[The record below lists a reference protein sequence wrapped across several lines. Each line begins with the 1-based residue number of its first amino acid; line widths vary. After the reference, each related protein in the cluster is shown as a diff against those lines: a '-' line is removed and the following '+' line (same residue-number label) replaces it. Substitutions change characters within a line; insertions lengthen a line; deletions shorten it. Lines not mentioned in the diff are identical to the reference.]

1 MAVYFTAVVV
11 FLFVR
16 PNINLWPLLHCKLS
30 YKSDLV
36 TNIIVERVYKLAYF
50 IIVGWIKLFQ
60 VVMFFN
66 YFILDLK

>member
-16 PNINLWPLLHCKLS
+16 PNINLKPLLHCKLS

-50 IIVGWIKLFQ
+50 IIVG
-60 VVMFFN
+60 
-66 YFILDLK
+66 